1 MPNASEKYTVLFEN
15 GGDCYKLCKIIYGPD
30 GSYYVT
36 SPYHPSKEAV
46 LAVLTVNYALSEME
60 ISLEEAIDLASV
72 DDDARRLKL
81 SHHPDGLVHFSGQG
95 IVSGKD
101 SAGNIRGIGVMS
113 WPLDEPAPG
122 PAFSLSMFGLERFE
136 RANKIKDTPLLFTD
150 AEIASM
156 PGPNVFALEGY
167 YLPALWR
174 RFVRVKEDG
183 SKTISL
189 SHPAGAVL
197 ELKVIFPPEHCAL
210 QNFIGLELYTYTAG
224 PESEGLTSG
233 FALSGSKGKL
243 RKNAQGETFAD
254 GIFCVYPRR
263 SATLARRSLN
273 FQSFA

>member
-1 MPNASEKYTVLFEN
+1 
-15 GGDCYKLCKIIYGPD
+15 
-30 GSYYVT
+30 
-36 SPYHPSKEAV
+36 V
-46 LAVLTVNYALSEME
+46 LAVLTVNYALSETE
-60 ISLEEAIDLASV
+60 ISLEETTDLASV

-81 SHHPDGLVHFSGQG
+81 SNHPDGLVHFSGQG
-95 IVSGKD
+95 ILSGKD

-113 WPLDEPAPG
+113 WPLYEPVPG
-122 PAFSLSMFGLERFE
+122 PAFSLSMFGLEHFE
-136 RANKIKDTPLLFTD
+136 RANKIKDTPLLFTY

-197 ELKVIFPPEHCAL
+197 ELKVIFPPEQCAL

-233 FALSGSKGKL
+233 FALSGSTGNL
-243 RKNAQGETFAD
+243 RKNEQGETLAD

-273 FQSFA
+273 FSGLA